1 MLIFILVAFSTFI
14 AGANIPWHQ
23 DINMY
28 MKTAYV
34 KIIDATDTKI
44 YWINVTS
51 ATGNEAGSGQMAP
64 YILNDGSVYRLND
77 VSVNDF
83 IVKIVIGEYANKNYG
98 SSKKALVTLVVD
110 GSRIEN
116 IEIQDETGDTSQSEK
131 VTLMY
136 STGTVPPTSITI
148 IVRESS

>member
-1 MLIFILVAFSTFI
+1 MLILVAFSSFI

-23 DINMY
+23 DVNVY

-34 KIIDATDTKI
+34 KVIDATDTKI

-64 YILNDGSVYRLND
+64 YILDGSVYRLNY
-77 VSVNDF
+77 VSANDF
-83 IVKIVIGEYANKNYG
+83 IVKIAIGEDVNKNYG

-110 GSRIEN
+110 GNRIEN
-116 IEIQDETGDTSQSEK
+116 IEIQDETGDAIQSEK

-136 STGTVPPTSITI
+136 STGTVPPTSINSYSPRI
-148 IVRESS
+148 